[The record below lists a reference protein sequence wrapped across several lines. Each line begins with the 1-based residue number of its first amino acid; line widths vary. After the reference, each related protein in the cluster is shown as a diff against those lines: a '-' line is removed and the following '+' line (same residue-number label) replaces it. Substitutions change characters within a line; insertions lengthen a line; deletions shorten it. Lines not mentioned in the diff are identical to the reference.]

1 MQPPPEFISVLSSSI
16 ISDGFGPTSAP
27 SPMASAIASLAPTV
41 AAIGILTI
49 NPTPAPLIATLSATA
64 AAASATVATGRP
76 QDGEG
81 SGECKL
87 LGSFAL
93 LVQGALGLLALSSLV
108 WKRYRERPQRPLKIW
123 AFDASKQVVG
133 SALLHIANLIMS
145 MFSSGQFSAVQLKVT
160 PASQDA
166 YQPNPCSF
174 YLLNLAIDTTIGIPI
189 LVILLRL
196 LTYGF
201 SLTPFGKPI
210 ESIQSGH
217 YGHPPKA
224 KWWAKQSFIY
234 FLGLLGMK
242 ACVFFIFQI
251 LPWISL
257 VGDWALRWTEGN
269 ETLQIFFVMLFFPV
283 IMNALQ
289 YYIID
294 SFIKGKPEGEHEPI
308 PSEEG
313 DSDDDEEER
322 TGRPSIEDSTEPVGS
337 AQGGAE
343 AAMAKEAA
351 ALKEN
356 RSSRTPPDPKRV
368 TKLKIDSK
376 KLDEYNPDTD
386 GEESPTVVG
395 SGSNDEGEHLLP
407 GSKDKRRGSKFKENL
422 KDGE

>member
-1 MQPPPEFISVLSSSI
+1 
-16 ISDGFGPTSAP
+16 
-27 SPMASAIASLAPTV
+27 MASAVASLIPT
-41 AAIGILTI
+41 ADDIGILTI
-49 NPTPAPLIATLSATA
+49 NPTPTFLTATASATAAVASATA
-64 AAASATVATGRP
+64 AAGGFQAE
-76 QDGEG
+76 EG

-93 LVQGALGLLALSSLV
+93 LVQGGLGALALSSLV

-133 SALLHIANLIMS
+133 SALVHIANLFMS
-145 MFSSGQFSAVQLKVT
+145 MLSSGQFSATQLKVA
-160 PASQDA
+160 PASQEA

-201 SLTPFGKPI
+201 SLTPLGQPP

-224 KWWAKQSFIY
+224 RWWAKQSFIY

-242 ACVFFIFQI
+242 CCVFFIFQI

-269 ETLQIFFVMLFFPV
+269 ETLQVVFVMLLFPV

-294 SFIKGKPEGEHEPI
+294 SFIKGKPEGDHEPI

-313 DSDDDEEER
+313 DSDDDVEER
-322 TGRPSIEDSTEPVGS
+322 TGRPSLEGASEPIGS

-343 AAMAKEAA
+343 AVMAKEAA
-351 ALKEN
+351 ALKESQAN
-356 RSSRTPPDPKRV
+356 RKPPDPKRV

-395 SGSNDEGEHLLP
+395 SASNDEGEHLLP
-407 GSKDKRRGSKFKENL
+407 GSKYKKGGSKFKEHL
-422 KDGE
+422 QDGD